1 MGSQM
6 ATKRHVKKTQKAK
19 ARPKKFTTKER
30 KRSKKQKIGLIKDK
44 VSYQKSVPSER
55 PDAPTYEE
63 VVLRNIVNNSKKNS
77 VPDEA
82 FLMSSTLSSL
92 SGGMKELHYRSGFSI
107 GKALYK
113 INNSKSNYMF
123 PEESVADLVGFF
135 ESVGHKYIMYSSY
148 PGSIELK
155 MHDKKIPGM
164 GTNLHSFEAGI
175 ISGYLSTAERR
186 YVNVVEESCVNDA
199 GQYCKF
205 STNYK
210 GEGLA
215 FNGGNEHALE
225 KLVDHVAE
233 KIKTSHGRQNL
244 KSGMSNE
251 YYLLSSSI
259 MFDKEYIESMKS
271 IASYMGKSLGAKL
284 FASNGKAPSN
294 RTAANEIERTIR
306 MLNLG
311 NPTVKGTKPLHIS
324 ISFDRITSKKEFVD
338 VSLSFINGL
347 LSDRLD
353 HDAVAT
359 ERSNRDSYVV
369 EIKELKN

>member
-19 ARPKKFTTKER
+19 ARPKKFMTKER
-30 KRSKKQKIGLIKDK
+30 KHSRKQKIGLIKGK
-44 VSYQKSVPSER
+44 VSYQQSAPIER
-55 PDAPTYEE
+55 PETPSYEE
-63 VVLRNIVNNSKKNS
+63 VVLRNIVNNSKKNN
-77 VPDEA
+77 VADEA

-113 INNSKSNYMF
+113 INNTKKNYMF

-135 ESVGHKYIMYSSY
+135 ESVGHRYIMYSAY

-155 MHDKKIPGM
+155 MHDKKVPGM
-164 GTNLHSFEAGI
+164 GTNIHSFEAGI

-186 YVNVVEESCVNDA
+186 YVNVVEESCVNDE

-210 GEGLA
+210 GEDLA
-215 FNGGNEHALE
+215 FNGGNEHTLE
-225 KLVDHVAE
+225 KLVDHMAE
-233 KIKTSHGRQNL
+233 KIKSSHGKLNP
-244 KSGMSNE
+244 KSGISND
-251 YYLLSSSI
+251 YYLLSSSLLL
-259 MFDKEYIESMKS
+259 DKEYLESIKS

-284 FASNGKAPSN
+284 FSPNGKAASS
-294 RTAANEIERTIR
+294 RTAANEIEKTIK

-311 NPTVKGTKPLHIS
+311 NAKVMGTKPLHIS
-324 ISFDRITSKKEFVD
+324 VSFDRLTSKREFVD

-347 LSDRLD
+347 LSDRIS
-353 HDAVAT
+353 HEAVAT
-359 ERSNRDSYVV
+359 ERSNRDSYIV
-369 EIKELKN
+369 EIRERKN